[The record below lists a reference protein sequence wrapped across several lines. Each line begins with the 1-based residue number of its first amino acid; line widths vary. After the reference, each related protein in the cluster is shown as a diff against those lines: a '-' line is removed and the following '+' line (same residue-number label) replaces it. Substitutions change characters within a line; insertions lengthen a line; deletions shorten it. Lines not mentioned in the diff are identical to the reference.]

1 MNNLDSLFICTTERQ
16 LSDVSNTVDSLQC
29 QLGVMQDRYDV
40 VMGIVETSNDSIS
53 NQLSA
58 ASILLAVIAIA
69 IAVVGGVL
77 GSYIRKKKLEIDM
90 IAATIEEKKKTID
103 TVAVATEKLDK
114 QIKGNLGELY
124 LQLRNEET
132 KAILDRLVL
141 EPRDI
146 GNLIKLLL
154 ARDLEEDGY
163 AKVRE
168 AYLKLEQEPEE
179 KPKDGLMYVKI
190 GATSEESYNLLF
202 FQHFCYQAIK
212 DDEIRPTLVK
222 GFKNSCQKAFKRDM
236 IKTTIDLCK
245 ALSEKTASFN
255 KEEVLIEYLKAIN
268 SSKHKSL
275 VDLKNILEQNLMPL
289 TLLENAKEKCKEDG
303 VYLELF
309 GITKPEEGK
318 MVDGVT
324 ESEK

>member
-1 MNNLDSLFICTTERQ
+1 MNNIDSLFICTTERQ
-16 LSDVSNTVDSLQC
+16 LSDVSNTADSLQC
-29 QLGVMQDRYDV
+29 QLGLMQNRYDV
-40 VMGIVETSNDSIS
+40 LMGIVETSNDSIS

-69 IAVVGGVL
+69 IAIVGGVL
-77 GSYIRKKKLEIDM
+77 GYYIRKKKLEIDM
-90 IAATIEEKKKTID
+90 IAATIEEKKTTID
-103 TVAVATEKLDK
+103 TVATATEELDK
-114 QIKGNLGELY
+114 QIKGNLAELY

-141 EPRDI
+141 EPKDI

-154 ARDLEEDGY
+154 ARDLEEDGF

-168 AYLKLEQEPEE
+168 AYLKLEKEPEE
-179 KPKDGLMYVKI
+179 KHEDGLMYVKI
-190 GATSEESYNLLF
+190 GTTSEESYNLLF

-212 DDEIRPTLVK
+212 DDEIRPILVK
-222 GFKNSCQKAFKRDM
+222 GFNDSCQKAFKRDM

-255 KEEVLIEYLKAIN
+255 KEEVLVEYLKAIN

-275 VDLKNILEQNLMPL
+275 VDLKNILEQNLVPL
-289 TLLENAKEKCKEDG
+289 TLLRNAKEKCREDG

-309 GITKPEEGK
+309 GITKPEETK
-318 MVDGVT
+318 MIDGVT